1 MQGNAAK
8 EKKRTSTVTVLLG
21 WGQQNRKMAQI
32 PATLQQVNA
41 IDEKDKKKVSGMS
54 LMASGYAEIKIH
66 KSLCDCSLKNV
77 ELIFILILS
86 AIQWNP
92 AQLDGTWLH
101 LVKLILKNA
110 KTRYILKKT
119 KETLPNRWAMQSN
132 PVRLI
137 HNPVKPSKPRFLLG
151 DRLWKT
157 LEHSIKSTKK
167 KKPQRYPPLTLS
179 DESR

>member
-1 MQGNAAK
+1 
-8 EKKRTSTVTVLLG
+8 
-21 WGQQNRKMAQI
+21 MAQI

-92 AQLDGTWLH
+92 AQLDETWLH

-110 KTRYILKKT
+110 KTRYILKK
-119 KETLPNRWAMQSN
+119 K
-132 PVRLI
+132 
-137 HNPVKPSKPRFLLG
+137 
-151 DRLWKT
+151 
-157 LEHSIKSTKK
+157 
-167 KKPQRYPPLTLS
+167 QRKHYQTNGQCNQTQFDS
-179 DESR
+179 FITR